1 MATLGR
7 NRWAAATL
15 AALAACQAAEV
26 LRYEFG
32 SPAAPAPGTSARL
45 KVLSANVLASNRDHD
60 ALLGLVSRERP
71 DVVAL
76 VEFNH
81 QWQQEAGQL
90 RRSYPYAIELP
101 NGTRGIALY
110 SSLPILDEPAPSVV
124 RPLGDGNPALA
135 VTLEFEGEPMHL
147 WILHPPSPIG
157 GDGQARGRAEFLGLA
172 EQIAR
177 RPGRTLVVG
186 DMNRTDGSPTF
197 ADFLGRAG
205 LRDTRLGFGHQP
217 SWPVGSPYRIPIDHA
232 FVGPGLA
239 VVDRRLG
246 PGIGSDHRPL
256 LVELAPALLESAR
269 ETSATQRSASS
280 GSP

>member
-1 MATLGR
+1 MAFLGR
-7 NRWAAATL
+7 HRWAAAIL
-15 AALAACQAAEV
+15 GAMAACQAAEV
-26 LRYEFG
+26 LRYELG
-32 SPAAPAPGTSARL
+32 NPVAPASGTSARL
-45 KVLSANVLASNRDHD
+45 KVLMANVLASNRDHD
-60 ALLGLVSRERP
+60 ALFDLVSRERP

-81 QWQQEAGQL
+81 AWQQQTELL
-90 RRSYPYAIELP
+90 RQSYPYSIELP
-101 NGTRGIALY
+101 NGTRGLALY
-110 SSLPILDEPAPSVV
+110 SSVPILEASPPSVV
-124 RPLGDGNPALA
+124 RPFGDGNPALA

-147 WILHPPSPIG
+147 WILHPPSPLG
-157 GDGQARGRAEFLGLA
+157 GDGRARGRAEFLELA

-177 RPGRTLVVG
+177 RTGRTLVVG

-197 ADFLGRAG
+197 ADFLDRTG

-246 PGIGSDHRPL
+246 PEIGSDHLPL

-269 ETSATQRSASS
+269 ETSTTQRSESS